1 MNARA
6 RALAGLTAA
15 VLAATALAA
24 CSSSSPAKTASGAPL
39 EGGTLR
45 VISNTGPGSL
55 DPIPTYNFAG
65 YELERGYARQLLSY
79 PTTSPPTASGA
90 AWTRSTT
97 LVPDMATQ
105 VPSTTNGGISG
116 NGLVY
121 MYHIRSG
128 VDWNSSPPRQ
138 VTAADFIREFQAF
151 CNPGQFPVGNSTYF
165 TSTIAGFSS
174 YCNAEA
180 GHFTHA
186 KVTPANVAA
195 WQNSHPITGLSA
207 PSSLTLQVKL
217 TQPASDFN
225 QIMALPFVSARP
237 KEYDAYLPGSAQL
250 NQHTMSDGPYQVSSY
265 VPNKSIVLTRNPAWK
280 QATDPLR
287 HQYVTK
293 VVVTLGTSSEQTV
306 LTDLQAGSQD
316 LFLADLGIPSQN
328 IASLQASNDKRL
340 RIWPSSNLNPYIIL
354 NLRSPN
360 SGGAMKKLAVRQ
372 AIQFAVNKSA
382 VVKVNGGPAINK
394 ILSSAIGP
402 GNIGYQ
408 PYTKYA
414 TPNNEGNPAKCKS
427 LLASADYSHGLTLGY
442 LYPNDS
448 GDTTIFQSI
457 QGSLARC
464 GITLKGM
471 PKPSGGAYF
480 TDLGNTPQTS
490 KPGTWD
496 MATGSWFPDWFGNN
510 GRTLIQ
516 PLFQTNCSLGTV
528 NAGCYSSPAVDK
540 LISQALKSSSV
551 SAAASMWRQAN
562 LTVMNDAAI
571 VPLVSAQITQYASTR
586 VHSATAGTANFN
598 TIVQGWDFTNIWL
611 NPNHP

>member
-1 MNARA
+1 
-6 RALAGLTAA
+6 
-15 VLAATALAA
+15 
-24 CSSSSPAKTASGAPL
+24 
-39 EGGTLR
+39 
-45 VISNTGPGSL
+45 
-55 DPIPTYNFAG
+55 
-65 YELERGYARQLLSY
+65 
-79 PTTSPPTASGA
+79 
-90 AWTRSTT
+90 
-97 LVPDMATQ
+97 
-105 VPSTTNGGISG
+105 
-116 NGLVY
+116 
-121 MYHIRSG
+121 
-128 VDWNSSPPRQ
+128 
-138 VTAADFIREFQAF
+138 
-151 CNPGQFPVGNSTYF
+151 
-165 TSTIAGFSS
+165 
-174 YCNAEA
+174 
-180 GHFTHA
+180 
-186 KVTPANVAA
+186 
-195 WQNSHPITGLSA
+195 
-207 PSSLTLQVKL
+207 
-217 TQPASDFN
+217 
-225 QIMALPFVSARP
+225 MALPFVSARP

-250 NQHTMSDGPYQVSSY
+250 NQHTISDGPYQVSSY
-265 VPNKSIVLTRNPAWK
+265 VPDKSIVLTPNPAWK

-293 VVVTLGTSSEQTV
+293 VVVTLGTSSDQTV

-316 LFLADLGIPSQN
+316 LFLADLNIPPQN
-328 IASLQASNDKRL
+328 IASLQASNDQRL

-360 SGGAMKKLAVRQ
+360 SGGAMKILAVRQ

-382 VVKVNGGPAINK
+382 IVKVNGGPAINK
-394 ILSSAIGP
+394 VLSSAIGP

-427 LLASADYSHGLTLGY
+427 LLARAGYSHGLTLGY

-528 NAGCYSSPAVDK
+528 NAGCYSSPTVDK

-551 SAAASMWRQAN
+551 SAAAVDVAPGEPDRDERRRDRPAGLGPDYPVREHPGAQRDRRHRQLQHDRPGVGLHEHLAEPEPPV
-562 LTVMNDAAI
+562 TGQPPRA
-571 VPLVSAQITQYASTR
+571 R
-586 VHSATAGTANFN
+586 RGR
-598 TIVQGWDFTNIWL
+598 G
-611 NPNHP
+611 

>member
-1 MNARA
+1 MNARTRGFA
-6 RALAGLTAA
+6 GLAAAALAAG
-15 VLAATALAA
+15 VLAA
-24 CSSSSPAKTASGAPL
+24 CSSSSPAKNASGAPL
-39 EGGTLR
+39 KGGTLR

-79 PTTSPPTASGA
+79 PTTSPATASGA
-90 AWTRSTT
+90 AWSRATT

-105 VPSTTNGGISG
+105 VPSTTNGGISS
-116 NGLVY
+116 NGLTY
-121 MYHIRSG
+121 TYHLRSG

-174 YCNAEA
+174 YCDAEA
-180 GHFTHA
+180 SHFKHT

-195 WQNSHPITGLSA
+195 WQNSHPISGLSA
-207 PSSLTLQVKL
+207 PSPLTLQVKL
-217 TQPASDFN
+217 TEPASDFN
-225 QIMALPFVSARP
+225 EIMALPFVSARP

-250 NQHTMSDGPYQVSSY
+250 NQHMMSDGPYQVSSY
-265 VPNKSIVLTRNPAWK
+265 VPNKSITLTRNPAWK

-287 HQYVTK
+287 HQYVSE

-316 LFLADLGIPSQN
+316 LFLADLNIPSQN

-340 RIWPSSNLNPYIIL
+340 RIWPSTNLNPYIIL

-372 AIQFAVNKSA
+372 AIQFGVNKSA
-382 VVKVNGGPAINK
+382 IVKVNGGPAISK
-394 ILSSAIGP
+394 ILTSAIGP

-414 TPNNEGNPAKCKS
+414 TPNNEGNVAKCKS
-427 LLASADYSHGLTLGY
+427 LLASAGYSHGLTLGY

-480 TDLGNTPQTS
+480 TDLGNTPQTN

-528 NAGCYSSPAVDK
+528 NAGCYSNPTVDK
-540 LISQALKSSSV
+540 LISQALKSSSL

-562 LTVMNDAAI
+562 VTVMNDAAI

-586 VHSATAGTANFN
+586 VHSTTAGTANFN

>member
-1 MNARA
+1 MNART
-6 RALAGLTAA
+6 RGLAGLTAA
-15 VLAATALAA
+15 ALAAAALAA
-24 CSSSSPAKTASGAPL
+24 CSSSPAKTASGSSL
-39 EGGTLR
+39 KGGTLR

-79 PTTSPPTASGA
+79 PTTSPPTASGS

-97 LVPDMATQ
+97 LVPDLATQ

-116 NGLVY
+116 NGLLY
-121 MYHIRSG
+121 TYHIRSG

-180 GHFTHA
+180 SHFKHT

-195 WQNSHPITGLSA
+195 WQNSHPVSGLSA

-225 QIMALPFVSARP
+225 EIMALPFVSARP
-237 KEYDAYLPGSAQL
+237 KEYNAYLPGSAQL
-250 NQHTMSDGPYQVSSY
+250 NQHMMSDGPYQVSSY
-265 VPNKSIVLTRNPAWK
+265 VPNKSITLTHNPAWK

-293 VVVTLGTSSEQTV
+293 VVVTLGTSSDQTV

-372 AIQFAVNKSA
+372 AIQFGVNKSA

-394 ILSSAIGP
+394 ILTSAIGP
-402 GNIGYQ
+402 GNIGYHA
-408 PYTKYA
+408 YTKYA
-414 TPNNEGNPAKCKS
+414 NSNNEGNPAKCKS
-427 LLASADYSHGLTLGY
+427 LLASAGYSHGLTLGY

-480 TDLGNTPQTS
+480 TDLGNTPQTN

-528 NAGCYSSPAVDK
+528 NAGCYSSPTVDK
-540 LISQALKSSSV
+540 LISQALKTSSL

-571 VPLVSAQITQYASTR
+571 VPLVSSQITQYASSR
-586 VHSATAGTANFN
+586 VHSATSGTANFN
-598 TIVQGWDFTNIWL
+598 TIVQGWDLTNIWL